1 MYIPYP
7 RVNCLK
13 TILFTAA
20 HTYIAHMWQCPPG
33 ALTRRSR
40 RNMSCFL
47 VLINILIKTIIFA
60 PCPRTTVS
68 LKIQK
73 LQLAELVGYTG
84 SGSSEETIKLRLA

>member
-1 MYIPYP
+1 
-7 RVNCLK
+7 
-13 TILFTAA
+13 
-20 HTYIAHMWQCPPG
+20 
-33 ALTRRSR
+33 
-40 RNMSCFL
+40 MSCFL

>member
-1 MYIPYP
+1 
-7 RVNCLK
+7 
-13 TILFTAA
+13 
-20 HTYIAHMWQCPPG
+20 
-33 ALTRRSR
+33 
-40 RNMSCFL
+40 MSCFL

-60 PCPRTTVS
+60 PCPRTIVG